1 MTVSLVGGNG
11 LRLAV
16 DIDSGARIISLTT
29 ADGHEWLAPS
39 HPTTQSGE
47 KPVFTHPGMGGWDE
61 VAPTVQPDVLPNGVH
76 LGDHGDVWSV
86 PWTELASGPGH
97 LDLTVDIPSIQAKL
111 SRSVRATST
120 GFRIAWR
127 ATTTAEIAVPFLWAA
142 HPQFC
147 STPASTLSFSHLK
160 SRVSPVLVESYPVA
174 GREGEFDGRPFN
186 EWANAGASL
195 KTFIAPG
202 QQVDAVAITGPGDVS
217 ITLGWDPI
225 MLPFVGLF
233 WDNREFGPEPVFSVE
248 PATGFGDLASAA
260 IEDHPVSMLSVGG
273 PLDWWIDIMA

>member
-11 LRLAV
+11 LRLTV

-39 HPTTQSGE
+39 HPTAQSGE
-47 KPVFTHPGMGGWDE
+47 RPSFTHPGMGGWDE
-61 VAPTVQPDVLPNGVH
+61 VAPTVQQDLLANGVY

-86 PWTELASGPGH
+86 PWTELASSPGH

-111 SRSVRATST
+111 FRNLSATST

-127 ATTTAEIAVPFLWAA
+127 ATTTSEIAVPLLWAA

-147 STPASTLSFSHLK
+147 STPASALSFSYLENQ
-160 SRVSPVLVESYPVA
+160 VSPVLVESYPIA
-174 GREGEFDGRPFN
+174 GREGKFDGRPFN
-186 EWANAGASL
+186 EWATDGTSL

-202 QQVDAVAITGPGDVS
+202 QTVDAVIIMGPGDVD
-217 ITLGWDPI
+217 ITLRWDPV

-248 PATGFGDLASAA
+248 PATGFGDLVSAA
-260 IEDHPVSMLSVGG
+260 IEDHTVSMLSAGD
-273 PLDWWIDIMA
+273 PLDWWIDIVS